1 MEKSGFINRMF
12 EENKFVW
19 GSFVLAALV
28 MFAAYIFLGYY
39 PMGDNIILKVDMYH
53 QYGPFHEELRDRL
66 VNGRSF
72 LYSWEGG
79 LGKDFISQFAYYTAS
94 PLSFLMVFFPQE
106 NMPEAMA
113 LFVLLKVAFCASF
126 FAFYLKKRFGRN
138 DITIVIFSLM
148 YSSMAFITSYYWNV
162 MWLDAIALFPLVA
175 LGIESLIKE
184 KKYKMY
190 CISLALTILVN
201 FYIAFLVC
209 VFAALYFA
217 VVVFSTYSW
226 KTDKKIILNRF
237 LHFAILSIIAGG
249 ISMVLT
255 IPTAVALSHTQ
266 ASDSNFPTLKVYDNV
281 YQLLTNHFIG
291 ARPVVLA
298 RNEDLPNLYSGLLT
312 ILLMPVYYLNKNIK
326 RKEKILYS
334 LFLGFM
340 LLCSCVNTLDFLIHG
355 MHFPSNLPHRFTFI
369 YSFTIITMAYK
380 AFLNIRAVNFKKIY
394 IFLGIF
400 VAVIA
405 LTEYVIAPLNK
416 EVEKVLTN
424 YDVAINVA
432 VGAVYV
438 VFLYQIFKGVKK
450 DVPPLVGLAV
460 LIFAECIFS
469 TTTGIAYTGRTEREK
484 YVKYIPG
491 IERTIDYLKEK
502 DGNDFNRM
510 EMRRFVTINE
520 SSLYHFK
527 GYSQFSSLA
536 YGNTSQLMQDL
547 GMAATGNSYRLYDPT
562 PLLDSM
568 FNLKYIINRDRPL
581 TNPFYNQLVNIPAGT
596 DEEVETLNKIK
607 EYIGTDD
614 TSVIAG
620 LSKEQQDYI
629 KDLAGVNNLGDIY
642 GINNENEDYIYVY
655 ENPYVLPLGFM
666 VKSDVK
672 DWATDVK
679 NPFDAQND
687 FIFKTTNTEE
697 NILENIDL
705 TSIDFQYLKITNQD
719 EETNE
724 YNVRNVNKYSITKPQ
739 DLTAKPKMTATI
751 KNDKTQRVFL
761 YVDAGNAKRAV
772 YTVKDKDGNQLD
784 RQDRELSTGRSLLD
798 IGTVDEGSSITLEL
812 ELTRKGEYEKTYRK
826 TGSVYIY
833 AASFNEEV
841 FKKAQSELAKTP
853 MEISEYGDDF
863 VNGTVN
869 VQEDGFLY
877 TSIPY
882 DKGWS
887 IKVDGKPVEGVAFA
901 NEGLLGVDLTKG
913 THTLQFSYYPQ
924 GFNLGIAVSVVSIIA
939 FIAYI
944 VINEKKN
951 KQQNAENTQPEET
964 SL

>member
-1 MEKSGFINRMF
+1 
-12 EENKFVW
+12 
-19 GSFVLAALV
+19 
-28 MFAAYIFLGYY
+28 
-39 PMGDNIILKVDMYH
+39 
-53 QYGPFHEELRDRL
+53 
-66 VNGRSF
+66 
-72 LYSWEGG
+72 
-79 LGKDFISQFAYYTAS
+79 
-94 PLSFLMVFFPQE
+94 
-106 NMPEAMA
+106 
-113 LFVLLKVAFCASF
+113 
-126 FAFYLKKRFGRN
+126 
-138 DITIVIFSLM
+138 
-148 YSSMAFITSYYWNV
+148 

-175 LGIESLIKE
+175 LGIESLVKE

-190 CISLALTILVN
+190 CISLALTILIN

-209 VFAALYFA
+209 IFAALYFG

-226 KTDKKIILNRF
+226 KKDKNIILNRF

-281 YQLLTNHFIG
+281 YQLLTNHFAG

-312 ILLMPVYYLNKNIK
+312 IMLMPVYYLNKNIK
-326 RKEKILYS
+326 LKEKVLYS

-380 AFLNIRAVNFKKIY
+380 AFLNIRAVNFKKVY
-394 IFLGIF
+394 IFLGVF
-400 VAVIA
+400 VAIIA

-416 EVEKVLTN
+416 EVERVLTD
-424 YDVAINVA
+424 YDIMINVA
-432 VGAVYV
+432 VGAVYLA
-438 VFLYQIFKGVKK
+438 FLYQIFKGIKK

-469 TTTGIAYTGRTEREK
+469 TTTGIAYTGRTDRDK

-491 IERTIDYLKEK
+491 VERTIDYLKEK

-547 GMAATGNSYRLYDPT
+547 GMAATSNSYRLYDPT

-568 FNLKYIINRDRPL
+568 FNLKYIINRDHPL
-581 TNPFYNQLVNIPAGT
+581 DKTFYNHLADIPAGT

-614 TSVIAG
+614 TSIIAG
-620 LSKEQQDYI
+620 LDKEKQDYI
-629 KDLAGVNNLGDIY
+629 KNLAGIKNLSDIY
-642 GINNENEDYIYVY
+642 GINTEDGDFIYVY

-666 VKSDVK
+666 VNSDIK
-672 DWATDVK
+672 NWATDLK
-679 NPFDAQND
+679 NPFEVQNN
-687 FIFKTTNTEE
+687 FIFKTTNIED
-697 NILENIDL
+697 NILNKIDL
-705 TSIDFQYLKITNQD
+705 TSIDIQNLKITNQD
-719 EETNE
+719 EETNQN
-724 YNVRNVNKYSITKPQ
+724 NVRNVNKYEITKPQ
-739 DLTAKPKMTATI
+739 DLNAKPKITATV

-772 YTVKDKDGNQLD
+772 YTINGKDGNQID
-784 RQDRELSTGRSLLD
+784 RQDREISTGRSLLD
-798 IGTVDEGSSITLEL
+798 IGTVDEGCEITLEL

-833 AASFNEEV
+833 AASFDEEV

-853 MEISEYGDDF
+853 MVIDSYGDSYI
-863 VNGTVN
+863 NGTVN
-869 VQEDGFLY
+869 ATEDGFLY

-887 IKVDGKPVEGVAFA
+887 ITVDGNPVEGIAFA
-901 NEGLLGVDLTKG
+901 NDGLLGIDLTKG
-913 THTLQFSYYPQ
+913 THTIHFEYYPQ
-924 GFNLGIAVSVVSIIA
+924 GFNLGIAVSIISIIA
-939 FIAYI
+939 FAIYI
-944 VINEKKN
+944 FINDKKK
-951 KQQNAENTQPEET
+951 KQQQIEMTESDLKTE
-964 SL
+964 